1 MRHRSK
7 LLRLPLATLAIS
19 LLLIQTVSAATGS
32 INAVDVR
39 FRSTPGTTSAG
50 TILKLLA
57 KGTSVEILKTEG
69 DWYQVSLNG
78 TNGYVYSKYV
88 TKNPAPVPAVAAVS
102 AQPAAPVPVAASP
115 AADKAA
121 APATSPADPAVVAA
135 TPAVSP
141 VVPVTATTAAPV
153 QGAEPTVVSATASPV
168 EPAGL
173 ATVETPLKPDPA
185 PSTTESGAARQNR
198 VVVEATALN
207 IRQAATAESTLLGRL
222 VYGVEVLL
230 LEQAGG
236 WSKIRTDSGLE
247 GYVLAQYLASVDTTV
262 SRGSSELVDELIASA
277 LSLQGVKYVY
287 GSMSLNGFDC
297 SGFVKYVYEGIGV
310 STPRSSR
317 DYGAVGTRV
326 AREAL
331 VPGDVLLWDTDG
343 SRVTNISHVG
353 IYLGNDK
360 YVHASTTLGKVV
372 IASVS
377 GYRATYMGARRFLD

>member
-39 FRSTPGTTSAG
+39 FRSTPGTASAG

-88 TKNPAPVPAVAAVS
+88 TKNPAPVP
-102 AQPAAPVPVAASP
+102 VAASP
-115 AADKAA
+115 AADVAVA
-121 APATSPADPAVVAA
+121 PPTLPATPAVVAA
-135 TPAVSP
+135 TPDVSP
-141 VVPVTATTAAPV
+141 VETA
-153 QGAEPTVVSATASPV
+153 GS
-168 EPAGL
+168 
-173 ATVETPLKPDPA
+173 ATVETPLSPDPA
-185 PSTTESGAARQNR
+185 PSTTESAVALQNR

-236 WSKIRTDSGLE
+236 WSRIRTDSGLE
-247 GYVLAQYLASVDTTV
+247 GYVLARYLVSVDTTV
-262 SRGSSELVDELIASA
+262 SRGSSELVDELIATA

-287 GSMSLNGFDC
+287 GGMSLNGFDC
-297 SGFVKYVYEGIGV
+297 SGFVKYVYAGIGV
-310 STPRSSR
+310 STPRSSS
-317 DYGAVGTRV
+317 DYGAVGMRI

-331 VPGDVLLWDTDG
+331 LPGDVLLWDTDG

-372 IASVS
+372 VASVS